1 MILGRTNFL
10 NDLSCEAGVKRL
22 SSWHRMLIRGR
33 GHHEPISPPLPC
45 SGRSENKNVPVT
57 TNDECL
63 RYESLHA
70 LQSLSSWSLACN
82 ADAWSSPSSAPRC
95 ENKVRS
101 CFICSSIDRNA
112 REDQQRSPLEQHVKR
127 STSGFPPLG
136 QAHTTPGLA
145 VSLLGRPMHALN
157 AMRLPAAARA
167 KSEVPDELLELQRLS
182 LQSMR
187 DVKKGMED
195 DAIVRVIGSP
205 PKPPEPEECCGSG
218 CVTCVWT
225 LHDEAQ
231 KNWEEK
237 KRQVQEKW
245 ADQSQD

>member
-1 MILGRTNFL
+1 
-10 NDLSCEAGVKRL
+10 
-22 SSWHRMLIRGR
+22 
-33 GHHEPISPPLPC
+33 
-45 SGRSENKNVPVT
+45 
-57 TNDECL
+57 
-63 RYESLHA
+63 
-70 LQSLSSWSLACN
+70 
-82 ADAWSSPSSAPRC
+82 
-95 ENKVRS
+95 
-101 CFICSSIDRNA
+101 
-112 REDQQRSPLEQHVKR
+112 
-127 STSGFPPLG
+127 
-136 QAHTTPGLA
+136 
-145 VSLLGRPMHALN
+145 MHALN

-205 PKPPEPEECCGSG
+205 PKPPKPEECCGSG

-237 KRQVQEKW
+237 KRQVQKKW